1 MTTETLTPQ
10 ADTQSVTTEPQTTEP
25 QATPV
30 ATEPTAP
37 KKEEPVVQDRMT
49 SRLARLAKE
58 EARLAQKEAEL
69 VELKKQIDDSSLS
82 VKEKIELLDNLP
94 TRIQENPDEVLQ
106 KLGISF
112 EQLTRSILESS
123 DPTAKELRTL
133 QSRLKQLESER
144 EEEKKQRQEAEL
156 QLKDK
161 EYEAT
166 INEYKTNVYKHIDE
180 NPEKYELI
188 KSTGMHDEVWNVITR
203 HFDETKELLTH
214 KQACEFVES
223 YLEESQLKK
232 FAGTKK
238 FSRLIEGTRSSG
250 DKTLSSNV
258 ASSNV
263 NTIEKPLSDEERFEK
278 ALSIFKNRKK

>member
-1 MTTETLTPQ
+1 MTIEQQTTQT
-10 ADTQSVTTEPQTTEP
+10 DTQPVTTEPQTAESQT
-25 QATPV
+25 QT
-30 ATEPTAP
+30 TAP
-37 KKEEPVVQDRMT
+37 VVEKSAEPVQQQERVT
-49 SRLARLAKE
+49 SRLARFAKE

-69 VELKKQIDDSSLS
+69 AELKKQIDDSQLS
-82 VKEKIELLDNLP
+82 VKEKLDLLDNLP
-94 TRIQENPDEVLQ
+94 SKIQENPDEVLQ

-133 QSRLKQLESER
+133 QARLKQLETER
-144 EEEKKQRQEAEL
+144 EEEKKQREEAEL
-156 QLKDK
+156 QLKDR
-161 EYEAT
+161 EYEST
-166 INEYKTNVYKHIDE
+166 INEYKSNVYKHIDE

-203 HFDETKELLTH
+203 HFDATKELLTQQ
-214 KQACEFVES
+214 QACDFVES

-238 FSRLIEGTRSSG
+238 FSRLLEGSRSSG

-263 NTIEKPLSDEERFEK
+263 ATVDKPISDDERFEK